1 MPWKIALN
9 WSNFRFSSESPLYFS
24 HLVLSYRRGI
34 SSRFSGGE
42 KKKKLD
48 SRIDIELTGNFWS
61 IDWQLSNKKLPDK
74 RKLCYLWYLL
84 LRCYEVSRLDW
95 FTTRIDSYFI
105 SWIGLL
111 SDRSVNRALFE
122 TVSKILE
129 GVRFDGKL
137 ENTSEIEEPLMENIL
152 IGNL

>member
-1 MPWKIALN
+1 ML
-9 WSNFRFSSESPLYFS
+9 SMVSSP
-24 HLVLSYRRGI
+24 
-34 SSRFSGGE
+34 
-42 KKKKLD
+42 
-48 SRIDIELTGNFWS
+48 
-61 IDWQLSNKKLPDK
+61 
-74 RKLCYLWYLL
+74 
-84 LRCYEVSRLDW
+84 RCYEVSRLDW

-122 TVSKILE
+122 MVSKILE